1 MFDSIFAGAGSWFSL
16 IGSAAMLFGSFLTKK
31 YVIPF
36 FKVGKRKQYAQ
47 YIALIADEVT
57 DDLRIKH
64 PQNSWLKHLDEA
76 IDALIAITGVAPD
89 IAARAVNAAA
99 NRK

>member
-1 MFDSIFAGAGSWFSL
+1 MFDTIFTGASSWFSL
-16 IGSAAMLFGSFLTKK
+16 IGSAALLLGSFLTKK
-31 YVIPF
+31 YIIPF
-36 FKVGKRKQYAQ
+36 LSVGKRKQFAQ

-57 DDLRIKH
+57 DDLRKKY

-76 IDALIAITGVAPD
+76 IDVLVDITGVAHD
-89 IAARAVNAAA
+89 IASRAVNAAV